1 MFSITDGCLRND
13 GGESVGEKIIM
24 PARHMEFE
32 WHGNSTEFEDDL
44 HTSC

>member
-1 MFSITDGCLRND
+1 MKIGRISDMFSITDGCLRND

-32 WHGNSTEFEDDL
+32 
-44 HTSC
+44 